1 MYTASLKQVSRVAGR
16 HNLSEGR
23 RTNIWSKQGEKRNK
37 EYIQL
42 PDLLRKG
49 IMSVDSKKGLR
60 HTV

>member
-49 IMSVDSKKGLR
+49 IMSVG
-60 HTV
+60 